1 MNARELIVRINDL
14 EARVAEL
21 EGTINETTKS
31 IIWSG
36 EMHDIDGDL
45 FREIHDR
52 LQSMEDWRQT
62 FERPARD
69 KLQIRP
75 MTAKAEVGG
84 YQPGTKR

>member
-14 EARVAEL
+14 EARVAATEARLQDL
-21 EGTINETTKS
+21 EAGKAEQVK
-31 IIWSG
+31 
-36 EMHDIDGDL
+36 DID
-45 FREIHDR
+45 DR

-62 FERPARD
+62 FERPARE

>member
-14 EARVAEL
+14 EARVAATEARLQDL
-21 EGTINETTKS
+21 EAGKAEQVK
-31 IIWSG
+31 
-36 EMHDIDGDL
+36 DI
-45 FREIHDR
+45 EDR

-62 FERPARD
+62 FERPARE

-75 MTAKAEVGG
+75 MNARAEVGG

>member
-14 EARVAEL
+14 EARAAAMEARLQDLEANTGKAEHV
-21 EGTINETTKS
+21 K
-31 IIWSG
+31 
-36 EMHDIDGDL
+36 DID
-45 FREIHDR
+45 DR

-75 MTAKAEVGG
+75 MTAKAEVGD